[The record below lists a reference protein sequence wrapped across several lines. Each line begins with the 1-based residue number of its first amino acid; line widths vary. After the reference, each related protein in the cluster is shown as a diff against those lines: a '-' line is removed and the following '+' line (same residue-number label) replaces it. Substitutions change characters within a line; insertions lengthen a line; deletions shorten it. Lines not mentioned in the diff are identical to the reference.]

1 MKDGRFSR
9 LWIGVESMN
18 GGFLIGVVLLHW
30 RSCCKG
36 GHGLGLVLLDLWV
49 YLFAH
54 WLFVPNVMVLLNVF
68 DCSKGVANIGEA
80 VTFDT
85 SYLAS
90 DCYVTCWTPRHITMA
105 SISAFTLLV
114 YIAVAVA
121 YQPFWQFS
129 RTHLNVTADAV
140 FMCSSRVLQVLLITL
155 FIGIRNSN
163 SVLHASICVGISIF
177 KLLFIIFRTAYGY
190 KRLRVRHL
198 FATSAVLYAVIISL
212 CHVTTAL
219 NELLLAVFFYAG
231 IALILVSGEIYIL
244 LRVPGLLYRPVGV
257 NTFHLFKFAFKPA
270 TQQIVYNLER
280 EFQVSRRRCSM
291 RVSTVILERNTQGRM
306 LSMM

>member
-1 MKDGRFSR
+1 
-9 LWIGVESMN
+9 
-18 GGFLIGVVLLHW
+18 
-30 RSCCKG
+30 
-36 GHGLGLVLLDLWV
+36 
-49 YLFAH
+49 
-54 WLFVPNVMVLLNVF
+54 
-68 DCSKGVANIGEA
+68 
-80 VTFDT
+80 
-85 SYLAS
+85 
-90 DCYVTCWTPRHITMA
+90 
-105 SISAFTLLV
+105 
-114 YIAVAVA
+114 
-121 YQPFWQFS
+121 
-129 RTHLNVTADAV
+129 
-140 FMCSSRVLQVLLITL
+140 
-155 FIGIRNSN
+155 
-163 SVLHASICVGISIF
+163 
-177 KLLFIIFRTAYGY
+177 
-190 KRLRVRHL
+190 L